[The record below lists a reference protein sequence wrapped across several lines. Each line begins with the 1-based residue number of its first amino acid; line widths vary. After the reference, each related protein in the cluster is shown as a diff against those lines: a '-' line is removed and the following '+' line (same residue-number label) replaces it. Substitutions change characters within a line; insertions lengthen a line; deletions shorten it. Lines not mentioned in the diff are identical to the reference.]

1 MLRIYWNILEIRP
14 AIGAAVP
21 LFILDSEGQIFL
33 SSSSSPEEEE
43 KKTIGGERYLWW
55 VYHGSS
61 QRGFREGVILL
72 Y

>member
-43 KKTIGGERYLWW
+43 KKQSGVKGISGGFIMVHPREDLER
-55 VYHGSS
+55 V
-61 QRGFREGVILL
+61 
-72 Y
+72 